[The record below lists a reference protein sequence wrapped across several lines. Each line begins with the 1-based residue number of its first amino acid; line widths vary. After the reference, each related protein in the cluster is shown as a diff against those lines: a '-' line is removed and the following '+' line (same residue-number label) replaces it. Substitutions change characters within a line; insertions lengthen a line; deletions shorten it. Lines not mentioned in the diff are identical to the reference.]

1 MIEAEEKATD
11 SYGTCLEMLMC
22 LLSHRNMMSAN
33 LWKHRMYLT
42 SVERA
47 VCPLKVAVRET

>member
-42 SVERA
+42 SVKRA